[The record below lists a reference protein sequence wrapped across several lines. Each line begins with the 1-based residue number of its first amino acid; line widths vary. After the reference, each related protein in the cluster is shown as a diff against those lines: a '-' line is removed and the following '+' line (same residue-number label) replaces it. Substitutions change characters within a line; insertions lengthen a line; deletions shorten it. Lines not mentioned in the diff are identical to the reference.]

1 VPFYPRPS
9 SSATHLTFSSSD
21 IPAIDILNWLLCDGS
36 TTASGNNKFSWAS
49 TNRLKPVRVAPPSHI
64 ALLSTVIVH
73 PSFTT
78 RCDDS
83 NHLHVPA
90 YAISYLRG
98 LLRTVGPVNANFR
111 AAFDFSKSS
120 SSSFGRGSSNSID
133 NMNDD
138 DSDHIT
144 GGFVES
150 QLLWKN
156 ATDFWAVFGWAC
168 RCAAEHPQRWQYWRV
183 WLDFVIEAME
193 RDWDERLSKDIASGK
208 TSKGKSAPAYPLLRE
223 SLLVTFLAD
232 LERQRKNIE
241 REVLRA
247 LFAFCNDHSATHLY
261 YKEVFKKETATIK
274 SQNKRKRADAVVDLE
289 NDRFGDYF
297 DDYDY
302 DDYDDDDDDDDADG
316 QDEISA
322 SASRPKKKG
331 RKHKS
336 ETAISSFN
344 LTDTVAE
351 SIPLRLRIFRLL
363 SAAAYYISDVFMPV
377 DELYEKFTDELRK
390 LPLPV
395 FRLFIQSHT
404 SILPRMVQVTLL
416 RVVANNLL
424 PHNKPDPAE
433 VDPNHGSCSDLTQL
447 IMTECYLPF
456 AAKFTNT
463 EDNAKLSMTLESLM
477 WYLFDQIEIKYSDE
491 LCNAVETGIRAREGR
506 IPRRAGRMSAADKQA
521 REALA
526 RSAENLRALLD
537 VLAAAAKK

>member
-1 VPFYPRPS
+1 MS
-9 SSATHLTFSSSD
+9 
-21 IPAIDILNWLLCDGS
+21 
-36 TTASGNNKFSWAS
+36 
-49 TNRLKPVRVAPPSHI
+49 
-64 ALLSTVIVH
+64 
-73 PSFTT
+73 
-78 RCDDS
+78 
-83 NHLHVPA
+83 
-90 YAISYLRG
+90 
-98 LLRTVGPVNANFR
+98 
-111 AAFDFSKSS
+111 
-120 SSSFGRGSSNSID
+120 
-133 NMNDD
+133 DD
-138 DSDHIT
+138 DSDHLT

-168 RCAAEHPQRWQYWRV
+168 RCAAEHSQRWQYWRV

-223 SLLVTFLAD
+223 SLLVAFLAD
-232 LERQRKNIE
+232 LKRQRKNIE

-247 LFAFCNDHSATHLY
+247 LFAFCNDNSTTRLY

-289 NDRFGDYF
+289 NDEFGDYF

-302 DDYDDDDDDDDADG
+302 GDYDDDDADG

-322 SASRPKKKG
+322 SASRPKKSG
-331 RKHKS
+331 RKPKS
-336 ETAISSFN
+336 ETAASSFT
-344 LTDTVAE
+344 LTDTIAE
-351 SIPLRLRIFRLL
+351 SVPFRLRVFRLL
-363 SAAAYYISDVFMPV
+363 SAVAYYISDVFMPV

-404 SILPRMVQVTLL
+404 SMLPQVVQLTLL

-433 VDPNHGSCSDLTQL
+433 VDPEHGTGSDLTQL

-456 AAKFTNT
+456 AAKFNNI

-477 WYLFDQIEIKYSDE
+477 WYLFEQIEIQYSDK
-491 LCNAVETGIRAREGR
+491 LCDAVETGIRAREGR

-537 VLAAAAKK
+537 VLAAAAED